1 MMKSANQAN
10 NKPLYNLLK
19 MSVIKSLDIFA
30 FKPNKRAEAVQQNT
44 IEIERTVDY

>member
-1 MMKSANQAN
+1 MKSAKSNQA

-19 MSVIKSLDIFA
+19 ISVIKSLDIFA
-30 FKPNKRAEAVQQNT
+30 FKPNKHEAVQQNT